1 MVNNCQCPPRKGSLL
16 GKIFFYLF
24 LIFIILIVILIID
37 AQMPGYIG
45 VHSPKIQNYPII
57 HFMRYSIS
65 SMIPSLEPVFGSAWR
80 DIGKLQKRAQE
91 ETQEAE

>member
-1 MVNNCQCPPRKGSLL
+1 MATNCQCAPRKGSLL

-37 AQMPGYIG
+37 GQMPGYIG
-45 VHSPKIQNYPII
+45 INSPKIQNQPII

-65 SMIPSLEPVFGSAWR
+65 SMIPSLEPIFGSAWR
-80 DIGKLQKRAQE
+80 DIGKLQKRTQE
-91 ETQEAE
+91 ETKEAE